1 MEENGKEARRGLAL
15 ATAVYLVWGV
25 MPAYWRLLRDVGPAA
40 IIAHRALW
48 AFAFT
53 AAALALV
60 YRPKRI
66 MDPLKGGKTLLLC
79 VLASLALLVQ
89 WVAYLLAVVTDQLV
103 DLSLGYF
110 IYPIV
115 AALAGTL
122 LLKERMSLAQKV
134 SLGLACAGVLIKVIR
149 FGSVPILALA
159 LAISFSAYSLIKRKI
174 KLSSVSS
181 IFYETLFMIPFALA
195 YAAYAEAA
203 GEGPFLS
210 GGPGTA
216 ILLVGGGILTAA
228 TLLMFA
234 AGAKRI
240 PVFTLG
246 FLQYISPTMVLLLGV
261 LAYGEPFGPGEWL
274 VFGLIWISL
283 IVSITPSALV
293 ERKSA
298 LAARKRAGGAA

>member
-1 MEENGKEARRGLAL
+1 MEDTAKETRRGIAL

-25 MPAYWRLLRDVGPAA
+25 MPAYWRLMRDSGPAA

-48 AFAFT
+48 AFAFM

-66 MDPLKGGKTLLLC
+66 LDPLKDRATLFLC
-79 VLASLALLVQ
+79 VLASLSLVVQ

-115 AALAGTL
+115 VALAGRL
-122 LLKERMSLAQKV
+122 FLGERMSRAQWL
-134 SLGLACAGVLIKVIR
+134 SLGLACVGVIIKVIR
-149 FGSVPILALA
+149 FGAVPVLALT
-159 LAISFSAYSLIKRKI
+159 LAISFSVYSVIKRKI
-174 KLSSVSS
+174 KLSPVNS
-181 IFYETLFMIPFALA
+181 IFYETLFMLPFALG
-195 YAAYAEAA
+195 YVVYAEATGA
-203 GEGPFLS
+203 GHFLS
-210 GGPGTA
+210 GDRGTA
-216 ILLVGGGILTAA
+216 LLLVGGGVLTAA
-228 TLLMFA
+228 TLLLFG

-261 LAYGEPFGPGEWL
+261 LAYGEPFGSSEWL
-274 VFGLIWISL
+274 VFGLIWIAL
-283 IVSITPSALV
+283 IVSIIPSA
-293 ERKSA
+293 R
-298 LAARKRAGGAA
+298 AARKSPSPATGQ